1 VTFSVSSGSVGSG
14 IPKTVRRVMTIDC
27 SAWPASFECLLALI
41 FRHTS
46 PQCAA
51 GRPPMRTR
59 PLRIPLQSTKLGA
72 SALLA
77 ATRRNVESAR
87 STIRLDLL
95 SSLASQETLFE
106 EAPTAA
112 GEVTMRILAIYEAG
126 GLVTMCA
133 WCRRVEIDG
142 EWSLAPRQALSA
154 IEARYTLS
162 HSICPT
168 CTLETDQPPASV

>member
-1 VTFSVSSGSVGSG
+1 MRIILLNEDADQIAQLLEAAPNTPINVQTGRERVG
-14 IPKTVRRVMTIDC
+14 
-27 SAWPASFECLLALI
+27 E
-41 FRHTS
+41 
-46 PQCAA
+46 AA
-51 GRPPMRTR
+51 PS
-59 PLRIPLQSTKLGA
+59 LF
-72 SALLA
+72 
-77 ATRRNVESAR
+77 ESAR

-95 SSLASQETLFE
+95 SSLASQEGVLE

-112 GEVTMRILAIYEAG
+112 GEVTRRILAIYEAG

-168 CTLETDQPPASV
+168 CTLEADQPPASV